1 MFCRKYVFV
10 YFVPPQ
16 SRLYRDVPYFQQKNQ
31 KIMSDKKLGLKDTLR
46 LAPKIALPKKE
57 PNLEATDRMVQKLHA
72 EEIVEPV
79 VVAVVPQPIIEEVQP
94 VNESRR
100 ITLDVPLDL
109 YKQMKRRVFDDGV
122 TLKKYI
128 LELVNHDLNP

>member
-1 MFCRKYVFV
+1 
-10 YFVPPQ
+10 
-16 SRLYRDVPYFQQKNQ
+16 
-31 KIMSDKKLGLKDTLR
+31 MSDKKLGLKDTLR

-57 PNLEATDRMVQKLHA
+57 PNVEATDRMVQKLH
-72 EEIVEPV
+72 EEEVVEPIV
-79 VVAVVPQPIIEEVQP
+79 IAAVPQPIIEEMQP
-94 VNESRR
+94 VTESRR

>member
-1 MFCRKYVFV
+1 
-10 YFVPPQ
+10 
-16 SRLYRDVPYFQQKNQ
+16 
-31 KIMSDKKLGLKDTLR
+31 MSDKKLGLKDTLR

-57 PNLEATDRMVQKLHA
+57 PNVEATDRMVQLLHA
-72 EEIVEPV
+72 EEVVEPISLP
-79 VVAVVPQPIIEEVQP
+79 VVPQTIVEEVQP
-94 VNESRR
+94 VLESRR

-128 LELVNHDLNP
+128 LELVNQDLNP

>member
-1 MFCRKYVFV
+1 MFLRFCTPSVFLAKK
-10 YFVPPQ
+10 
-16 SRLYRDVPYFQQKNQ
+16 S

-57 PNLEATDRMVQKLHA
+57 PNVEATDRMVQKLHA
-72 EEIVEPV
+72 EEVVEPIVVVPV
-79 VVAVVPQPIIEEVQP
+79 VVQPIIEEVQP

-100 ITLDVPLDL
+100 ITLDVPLEL

-128 LELVNHDLNP
+128 LELVDHDLNP